1 MRQLTQSSE
10 KRVLQSAFCC
20 GQMLQNLPSYFMC
33 IKNPWSIFHFVQLW
47 VLPLWM
53 PIAQCPGLCQQNIW
67 IGVNISL
74 MCSKQLEVLRT
85 YVHFSGF
92 TEVFA
97 LYGISSNANWMVLCL
112 KSLGVFLLQQPG
124 SEKWGYH
131 LSCTL
136 LVSTKCLVAFA
147 MSCVYVR
154 I

>member
-1 MRQLTQSSE
+1 MSINTIFRK
-10 KRVLQSAFCC
+10 KRFAISF
-20 GQMLQNLPSYFMC
+20 MLWPNASKFA
-33 IKNPWSIFHFVQLW
+33 IIFHVYKKPMKYFSFRATLSFTLMNVH
-47 VLPLWM
+47 
-53 PIAQCPGLCQQNIW
+53 AQCPGLYQQNIW

-112 KSLGVFLLQQPG
+112 KSLGLFLLQQPG